1 MKKDYVYVSWAN
13 IALPEYTPSHLEQ
26 HHPQL
31 SDQSA
36 MKHYCAK
43 SSGFN
48 DWRSDMVAENK

>member
-1 MKKDYVYVSWAN
+1 MPMFHEITLLCQNTTNK
-13 IALPEYTPSHLEQ
+13 SHLEQ

-31 SDQSA
+31 SDQSV

-43 SSGFN
+43 PSGFN